1 MCLPH
6 AERDDDL
13 RRITP
18 SGDPMTDIGKRLSRA
33 HRMRLAAAMAGR

>member
-18 SGDPMTDIGKRLSRA
+18 PGDPMTDIGKRLSRS
-33 HRMRLAAAMAGR
+33 HRMRLAAAATGQ